1 MTRSYEIHQRGPGER
16 RAIPVGFSP
25 TALLLGPAW
34 LYAQRLVVEG
44 SVALGVELLL
54 AGILAVNQAAW
65 PAYLV
70 LHALTGLVI
79 GFSARHFRSLAAER
93 DGFAYGCTIPA
104 RNAAAAG
111 AKLDQVGGEPL
122 PEWRARHLFGVPDIA
137 PRPVRGVLAVTLLT
151 LKAAFRYR
159 LVLVLLALLITAVF
173 VLPTVIKHDGS
184 AQGFT
189 QILLTYTLS
198 AITGLMGFA
207 TLWLACGTL
216 ARDIDDLQLLLVVV
230 KPIPRWQVW
239 LGKWLGIMA
248 LNAGMVGIAGA
259 IVFGLLQVRAG
270 QLAPDQQAKLRNEV
284 LVARAAARVPVP
296 DLTRQVEEVY
306 AERQKQA
313 QAAGIDPRTVRQ
325 QIREQLL
332 SRVQAVGPGEYRVLP
347 WEFDLG
353 ADARERLQG
362 RPLFLRVKFFT
373 TDYVGLDKSLEHGWE
388 IGAPENR
395 APVRF
400 RNSFGAE
407 TPTEFEIPSDQIGPD
422 GRLVIRYANLNNLTL
437 VFPIEDGIEVLY
449 HEGGFLL
456 NYVRGLCILLCWL
469 GLLAAV
475 GLFSASFL
483 QFPVAAFVSLALL
496 LVGLSGGTLKQV
508 VEQGG
513 IVDIDH
519 ETGTVSQPSAVN
531 RIAVSVY
538 GTAYS
543 VLNQISGFSPVGHL
557 STGRSITW
565 LELARAVAVVI
576 GVGGGSLAA
585 AGMYI
590 LGRREIA
597 MPHT

>member
-1 MTRSYEIHQRGPGER
+1 M
-16 RAIPVGFSP
+16 IPVGFSP
-25 TALLLGPAW
+25 GAFLLGPLW
-34 LYAQRLVVEG
+34 LYSRRLMLEG
-44 SVALGVELLL
+44 TTALGTELLL
-54 AGILAVNQAAW
+54 AGILAVNGAGW
-65 PAYLV
+65 PAYAV
-70 LHALTGLVI
+70 LHVLVGSVI
-79 GFSARHFRSLAAER
+79 GLSARHFRSLAAER
-93 DGFAYGCTIPA
+93 EGFAYLCTIPA
-104 RNAAAAG
+104 RNGPAAA
-111 AKLDQVGGEPL
+111 AKLDQVGGQPL
-122 PEWRARHLFGVPDIA
+122 PEWRARHLFGVPDIV
-137 PRPVRGVLAVTLLT
+137 PRSVRGVLAVTFLT

-159 LVLVLLALLITAVF
+159 LVLVLLALLVAAVF

-198 AITGLMGFA
+198 AITALMGFA

-230 KPIPRWQVW
+230 KPIPRWQIW

-248 LNAGMVGIAGA
+248 LNAGMVGISGA
-259 IVFGLLQVRAG
+259 IVFGLLQARAS
-270 QLAPDQQAKLRNEV
+270 QLAPEQQAKLRNEV
-284 LVARAAARVPVP
+284 LVARASAKVPVP
-296 DLTRQVEEVY
+296 DLSREIEQVY
-306 AERQKQA
+306 AERQKEA
-313 QAAGIDPRTVRQ
+313 QAAGLDPRTVRQ

-332 SRVQAVGPGEYRVLP
+332 SRVQAVGPGQYRVLP

-353 ADARERLQG
+353 PDARERLRD
-362 RPLFLRVKFFT
+362 RPLFLRVKFFS

-388 IGAPENR
+388 IGDPER
-395 APVRF
+395 VAPVRF

-422 GRLVIRYANLNNLTL
+422 GRLTVRYANLNDLTL
-437 VFPIEDGIEVLY
+437 VFPIEDGVEVLY

-456 NYVRGLCILLCWL
+456 NYVRGLCIILCWL
-469 GLLAAV
+469 GLLAAA

-483 QFPVAAFVSLALL
+483 QFPVAAFVSLGLL
-496 LVGLSGGTLKQV
+496 VVGLSGGTLKQV

-519 ETGTVSQPSAVN
+519 ETGEVSQPSAVN
-531 RIAVSVY
+531 RVAVSVY

-576 GVGGGSLAA
+576 GIGGGTLAA